1 MPPSPT
7 APDPDAELV
16 VRARAGDQDAV
27 SELYRRHSQRGYN
40 LALRMTGDPWDAA
53 DATQEAF
60 IKAFTHLGS
69 FKGQARFSTWLYRI
83 VVNSVNDQL
92 RRRKPAPVEDEVLER
107 MSAQPA
113 GRTSIGVGASAAQVE
128 DTLSP
133 EMKSALA
140 ALPEGFRLAVVLC
153 DLLGYGYAEAAEIL
167 EVQEGTIK
175 SRVFRARAQLATS
188 LRKAGFTPA
197 HDGNRGPTRAVS
209 PTENIEAGHGP
220 PSGMRHD
227 DRLETHQNDH

>member
-16 VRARAGDQDAV
+16 ARARAGDQEAV
-27 SELYRRHSQRGYN
+27 TELYRRHSQRGYN

-53 DATQEAF
+53 DATQDAF

-92 RRRKPAPVEDEVLER
+92 RRRRPAPVEDEVLEHL
-107 MSAQPA
+107 SAQPS
-113 GRTSIGVGASAAQVE
+113 GRTSTRIGASAAQVE
-128 DTLSP
+128 DKLSP
-133 EMKSALA
+133 EMKSALT

-153 DLLGYGYAEAAEIL
+153 DLLGYGYAEAAKIL

-175 SRVFRARAQLATS
+175 SRVFRARAQLAAS
-188 LRKAGFTPA
+188 LRKAGFAPA
-197 HDGNRGPTRAVS
+197 GDGNRGPTRTVS
-209 PTENIEAGHGP
+209 SSETIEAGHGP
-220 PSGMRHD
+220 TSRVPHD
-227 DRLETHQNDH
+227 DRLENHQNAD

>member
-16 VRARAGDQDAV
+16 ARARAGDQEAV
-27 SELYRRHSQRGYN
+27 TELYRRHSQRGYN

-69 FKGQARFSTWLYRI
+69 FKEQARFSTWLYRI

-107 MSAQPA
+107 LSAEPP
-113 GRTSIGVGASAAQVE
+113 GRASIRVGASAAQGG
-128 DTLSP
+128 DKLSP
-133 EMKSALA
+133 EIKSALA

-175 SRVFRARAQLATS
+175 SRVFRARALLAAS
-188 LRKAGFTPA
+188 LLKAGFTPTR
-197 HDGNRGPTRAVS
+197 DGNRGPTRTVS
-209 PTENIEAGHGP
+209 PIETIETGHGP
-220 PSGMRHD
+220 PSRVRHD
-227 DRLETHQNDH
+227 DRLENHQNDN

>member
-1 MPPSPT
+1 MPPLPT

-16 VRARAGDQDAV
+16 ARARGGDQEAV
-27 SELYRRHSQRGYN
+27 TELYRRHSQRGYN

-92 RRRKPAPVEDEVLER
+92 RRRRPAPVEDEVLDLLT
-107 MSAQPA
+107 AQPS
-113 GRTSIGVGASAAQVE
+113 GPGSTRVGASAAQVE
-128 DTLSP
+128 DKLSP
-133 EMKSALA
+133 EMKAALA

-153 DLLGYGYAEAAEIL
+153 DLLGYAYAEAAEIL

-175 SRVFRARAQLATS
+175 SRVFRARAQLAAS
-188 LRKAGFTPA
+188 LREMGFAPDD
-197 HDGNRGPTRAVS
+197 DGNRGPTRTVS
-209 PTENIEAGHGP
+209 SNETNETGHGL
-220 PSGMRHD
+220 PSQVRYD
-227 DRLETHQNDH
+227 DRLEKHQNDN

>member
-16 VRARAGDQDAV
+16 ARARGGDQEAV
-27 SELYRRHSQRGYN
+27 TELYRRHSQRGYN

-92 RRRKPAPVEDEVLER
+92 RRRRPAPMEDEVLDR
-107 MSAQPA
+107 LASDPPGRGSA
-113 GRTSIGVGASAAQVE
+113 RVGSSAVQVE
-128 DTLSP
+128 DKLSP
-133 EMKSALA
+133 EMKAALA

-153 DLLGYGYAEAAEIL
+153 DLLGYAYAEAAEIL

-175 SRVFRARAQLATS
+175 SRVFRARAQLAAS
-188 LRKAGFTPA
+188 LREMGFTPVN
-197 HDGNRGPTRAVS
+197 DGNRGPTRTVS
-209 PTENIEAGHGP
+209 SNETTKTGHGL
-220 PSGMRHD
+220 PSRERHD
-227 DRLETHQNDH
+227 DRLEKHQNDN